1 MSKVTMVVGYP
12 ASGKSTLT
20 KDLVAKGCVSL
31 NRDTEGGNMNSLLP
45 KMERMLQDGKDIVLD
60 NTFAM
65 AEVRKPFIE
74 MAKKH
79 GAEIECKLMNTTI
92 EEAQYNVV
100 QRAIGLIGKFPTPE
114 AIKEA
119 KHTNVFP
126 PLVLFKYKKEF
137 QKPSTDEGFSKVEV
151 VKFVR
156 KHNPEFTNKAI
167 ILDYDGTLRECV
179 NGNGKYP
186 TDESHVEIK
195 PGRKAVLDSYREK
208 GYLLFGLSNQ
218 SGVHK
223 GDLTHD
229 KAVQLFNHT
238 NKLLGVDIDVRFC
251 PHQSAPLSCYCR
263 KPMPGVWV
271 DLMLKYKLDPKQS
284 IMVGDM
290 TTDKTFAARSGI
302 QYYDQSDF
310 FK

>member
-1 MSKVTMVVGYP
+1 M
-12 ASGKSTLT
+12 
-20 KDLVAKGCVSL
+20 
-31 NRDTEGGNMNSLLP
+31 
-45 KMERMLQDGKDIVLD
+45 
-60 NTFAM
+60 
-65 AEVRKPFIE
+65 
-74 MAKKH
+74 
-79 GAEIECKLMNTTI
+79 
-92 EEAQYNVV
+92 
-100 QRAIGLIGKFPTPE
+100 
-114 AIKEA
+114 
-119 KHTNVFP
+119 
-126 PLVLFKYKKEF
+126 VLFKYKKEF

-186 TDESHVEIK
+186 TDVSHVEIK
-195 PGRKAVLDSYREK
+195 PGRKAVLDSYKEK

-223 GDLTHD
+223 GDLTYD
-229 KAVQLFNHT
+229 KAVELFNHT

-263 KPMPGVWV
+263 KPMSGVWV
-271 DLMLKYKLDPKQS
+271 ELMLKHKLDPKQS

-302 QYYDQSDF
+302 QYYDQADF